1 MPNLETVTRRNISRN
16 WVIFLMMAPT
26 LIGIAIFSYGPAFEA
41 IRHSFYN
48 WDGRFTEEFVGMHN
62 FRELL
67 GNIGLW
73 GALLGG
79 GLCTFISSVLA
90 ARQKVSRVLKAMG
103 ILLLAL
109 AAILMVRDARYAMS
123 EQETESLRLVPA
135 AFKPIWV
142 LLGLFLG
149 SILLKLK
156 GPGRWSKVGNAFC
169 YILPFVAGLVYL
181 TGVRKM
187 GDWLLWKSFN
197 LIFILIIANLF
208 KMWPSIFAAVC
219 IHRLKSERWQYLY
232 RVLFVIPMI
241 IPHMVGLLIWKFFYD
256 PSVGVLNRMLTVTGL
271 DQALIWL
278 DKWVLHLGVFTD
290 PFKPAW
296 LGHPDLIIPAL
307 LFWGFPWVGV
317 VGVLIYL
324 SGLQNIGEDVY
335 EAAELDGVN
344 SWGKFT
350 KIELPLIMTQVRL
363 NLVLMVIGTLQAYG
377 FQLILLGP
385 EGGPQNKG
393 LTPGLYM
400 FYESFQNQNYG
411 YACAIGL
418 MLFFIIMFLTVIN
431 QRYVRV
437 EK

>member
-1 MPNLETVTRRNISRN
+1 MKIEKIKFRNLAKN
-16 WVIFLMMAPT
+16 WIIFLMMAPT
-26 LIGIAIFSYGPAFEA
+26 LIGVAIFSYGPAIEA

-48 WDGRFTEEFVGMHN
+48 WDGQFTEEYIGFTN
-62 FRELL
+62 FKLL
-67 GNIGLW
+67 FGNLSLW
-73 GALLGG
+73 SPLLLGG
-79 GLCTFISSVLA
+79 LLTFIA
-90 ARQKVSRVLKAMG
+90 G
-103 ILLLAL
+103 ILSERKLVNRILKSLGIGAFIW
-109 AAILMVRDARYAMS
+109 AAIAMALDAGYAIS
-123 EQETESLRLVPA
+123 DAEEESMRITIS
-135 AFKPIWV
+135 AFKPILV
-142 LLGLFLG
+142 MLALFITSL
-149 SILLKLK
+149 LLKFK
-156 GPGRWSKVGNAFC
+156 GKGKWASVGNGFC
-169 YILPFVAGLVYL
+169 YIIPFIAGLYYL
-181 TGVRKM
+181 TGIRKT

-197 LIFILIIANLF
+197 LIFILIAANLL
-208 KMWPSIFAAVC
+208 KMWPAIFAAVC

-241 IPHMVGLLIWKFFYD
+241 IPQMVGLLVWKFFYD
-256 PSVGVLNRMLTVTGL
+256 PNVGILNKFLIMTGL
-271 DQALIWL
+271 DNALIWL

-296 LGHPDLIIPAL
+296 LGHPDLIIPSL

-324 SGLQNIGEDVY
+324 SGLQNIGQDVY
-335 EAAELDGVN
+335 EAAELDGIN

-363 NLVLMVIGTLQAYG
+363 NLVLMIIGTLQAYG

-418 MLFFIIMFLTVIN
+418 MLFFIILFLTVIN

>member
-1 MPNLETVTRRNISRN
+1 MKYQRITYRNVGRN
-16 WVIFLMMAPT
+16 WVVFLMLAPT
-26 LIGIAIFSYGPAFEA
+26 LIGIGIFSYGPAFEA

-48 WDGRFTEEFVGMHN
+48 WDGAFTEEYVGLKN

-67 GNIGLW
+67 GDLMLW
-73 GALLGG
+73 TPLLLGG
-79 GLCTFISSVLA
+79 LCLFGGGMAGAGTRRRLILRTVGFA
-90 ARQKVSRVLKAMG
+90 AWLCAGV
-103 ILLLAL
+103 LLARD
-109 AAILMVRDARYAMS
+109 VRVAFSAR
-123 EQETESLRLVPA
+123 EIESLRLTPA
-135 AFKPIWV
+135 QLKPLALPV
-142 LLGLFLG
+142 ALFLG
-149 SILLKLK
+149 ALALAWK
-156 GPGRWSKVGNAFC
+156 GRGRWAATGRTCAH
-169 YILPFVAGLVYL
+169 ILPFVLGLVYL
-181 TGVRKM
+181 TAVRKT

-197 LIFILIIANLF
+197 LIFILIVANLF

-219 IHRLKSERWQYLY
+219 IHRLRSERWQYLY

-256 PSVGVLNRMLTVTGL
+256 PNVGVLNRVLAATGA
-271 DQALIWL
+271 DQVLIWL
-278 DKWVLHLGVFTD
+278 DKWVLHLGVFVA

-324 SGLQNIGEDVY
+324 AGLQNIGQDVY
-335 EAAELDGVN
+335 EAAELDGIG

-350 KIELPLIMTQVRL
+350 WIELPLIMTQVRL

-418 MLFFIIMFLTVIN
+418 MLFFIILFLTVLN